1 MKNTLHLKLII
12 SCLVLVVFAF
22 IGSASE
28 KDQARD
34 STTLNENK
42 RWPLSKANEWYA
54 QHDWLVGCN
63 FIPSTAINTLEMWQ
77 ETTFDPN
84 TIDKELGW
92 AQNIGFN
99 SVRVFLHYLLWG
111 QDSVGFEKRL
121 SRYLDIA
128 SKHGISTMFV
138 LFDDCW
144 NGSPKLD
151 KQPAPVP
158 GVHNSGWVQCPGQK
172 EVTDITLSP
181 VFERYVKGVIT
192 HFKNDKRIL
201 MWDLYNE
208 PGNSSHGVETLP
220 LLKKVFLWAR
230 EAVPSQ
236 PITADYWNN
245 SKEFRELN
253 QFQIDNSDI
262 ITFHNYENKKNM
274 ESMIDTLRE
283 YGRPQVCTEYMRR
296 PISTFNEILPLL
308 KRDNIGAYNWGLVS
322 GKTQT
327 IYPWD
332 SWKKHYTREPKI
344 WFHDIFRKDGTPY
357 DKNEIKLIKNLTV
370 NK

>member
-1 MKNTLHLKLII
+1 MKKLLNTCLII
-12 SCLVLVVFAF
+12 ICMILLIFTSDSAAHGTNPAKNINNPVV
-22 IGSASE
+22 G
-28 KDQARD
+28 
-34 STTLNENK
+34 K
-42 RWPLSKANEWYA
+42 RWSVAKADKWYA
-54 QHDWLVGCN
+54 QKDWLVGCN

-92 AQNIGFN
+92 AQGIGFN

-121 SRYLDIA
+121 NRYLDIA

-144 NGSPKLD
+144 NGSPKLG

-172 EVTDITLSP
+172 EVTDTTLYP
-181 VFERYVKGVIT
+181 VFERYVKGVIS

-208 PGNSSHGVETLP
+208 PGNSDHGVETLP

-230 EAVPSQ
+230 EADPSQ

-245 SKEFRELN
+245 SKEFAELN
-253 QFQIDNSDI
+253 QFQIENSD
-262 ITFHNYENKKNM
+262 ITFHNYENKENM
-274 ESMIDTLRE
+274 KSMIETLRK
-283 YGRPQVCTEYMRR
+283 YGRPLICSECMRR
-296 PISTFNEILPLL
+296 PISTFKEILPLL
-308 KRDNIGAYNWGLVS
+308 KKENIGAYNWGLVS

-332 SWKKHYTREPKI
+332 SWKKHYTHKPKI

-357 DKNEIKLIKNLTV
+357 DSTEIELIKSLTL
-370 NK
+370 KKK